1 MTHGEG
7 RTRRRAIT
15 PGHAL
20 GAALRGMWAQSWR
33 LFLANTALSLG
44 VLPFLVAAL
53 WAPLALVGAALVA
66 GPLAMALMHCAVE
79 LVREDDLSLR
89 CWPAGLRLHW
99 RRGLALGAGCALVV
113 AAGVLAV
120 ATYAGAG
127 RIVLAAV
134 VLYLLLAF
142 GVYQLALW
150 PLAVAER
157 AAPLRTVARAAVDVV
172 LRAPLPATLLA
183 LALLLV
189 NALGAAAALLPL
201 LTLTLAF
208 SSLAAAHF
216 TLPRDPLQEA
226 GS

>member
-1 MTHGEG
+1 MT
-7 RTRRRAIT
+7 R
-15 PGHAL
+15 AL
-20 GAALRGMWAQSWR
+20 GAALRGMWAQSGR
-33 LFLANTALSLG
+33 LFLANAALSVG

-53 WAPLALVGAALVA
+53 WAPLALVA

-99 RRGLALGAGCALVV
+99 RRGLALGAGCATVV
-113 AAGVLAV
+113 AVGVV
-120 ATYAGAG
+120 AMDTYAGAG
-127 RIVLAAV
+127 RTVLAAI
-134 VLYLLLAF
+134 VLYVLLAF

-150 PLAVAER
+150 PLAVAEKG
-157 AAPLRTVARAAVDVV
+157 APLRSVARAAADVV

-189 NALGAAAALLPL
+189 NAVGAAAALLPL

-208 SSLAAAHF
+208 SALAAAHF
-216 TLPRDPLQEA
+216 TLPRDPLRKA
-226 GS
+226 GG

>member
-1 MTHGEG
+1 MT
-7 RTRRRAIT
+7 R
-15 PGHAL
+15 AL

-33 LFLANTALSLG
+33 LFLANAALSAG

-79 LVREDDLSLR
+79 LVREDELSLR

-113 AAGVLAV
+113 AVGVV
-120 ATYAGAG
+120 AIDAYAGAG
-127 RIVLAAV
+127 RTVLAAI
-134 VLYLLLAF
+134 VLYVLLAF

-150 PLAVAER
+150 PLAVAENR
-157 AAPLRTVARAAVDVV
+157 APLRSVARAAADVV
-172 LRAPLPATLLA
+172 LRAPLPASLLA
-183 LALLLV
+183 LVLLLV
-189 NALGAAAALLPL
+189 NAVGAAAALMPL

-208 SSLAAAHF
+208 SALAAAHF
-216 TLPRDPLQEA
+216 TLPRDPLRKA
-226 GS
+226 GG

>member
-1 MTHGEG
+1 MTQREG
-7 RTRRRAIT
+7 VSAGR
-15 PGHAL
+15 AL

-33 LFLANTALSLG
+33 LFLANAALSLG

-53 WAPLALVGAALVA
+53 WAPVALAGAALVA
-66 GPLAMALMHCAVE
+66 GPLGMALMHCAVE
-79 LVREDDLSLR
+79 LVREGDLSLR

-99 RRGLALGAGCALVV
+99 RRGLALGAACGAVV
-113 AAGVLAV
+113 AAGVV
-120 ATYAGAG
+120 ALGWYGGAG
-127 RIVLAAV
+127 QLVLAAV

-157 AAPLRTVARAAVDVV
+157 AAPLRAVVRAAADVV
-172 LRAPLPATLLA
+172 LRAPVAATLLA

-189 NALGAAAALLPL
+189 NAVGAAAALMPL

-208 SSLAAAHF
+208 SSLAAAYF
-216 TLPRDPLQEA
+216 TLPRDPLRKAE
-226 GS
+226 S

>member
-1 MTHGEG
+1 MT
-7 RTRRRAIT
+7 R
-15 PGHAL
+15 AL

-33 LFLANTALSLG
+33 LFLANAALSVG

-79 LVREDDLSLR
+79 LVREDELSLR

-99 RRGLALGAGCALVV
+99 RRGLALGSGCGLVV
-113 AAGVLAV
+113 AAGVLALD
-120 ATYAGAG
+120 TYAGAG
-127 RIVLAAV
+127 RTVLAAI
-134 VLYLLLAF
+134 VLYVLLAF

-150 PLAVAER
+150 PLAVAENR
-157 AAPLRTVARAAVDVV
+157 APLRSVARAAADVV

-183 LALLLV
+183 VALLLV
-189 NALGAAAALLPL
+189 NAVGAAAALMPL

-208 SSLAAAHF
+208 SALAAAHF
-216 TLPRDPLQEA
+216 TLPRDPLRKA
-226 GS
+226 GG

>member
-1 MTHGEG
+1 MTQREG
-7 RTRRRAIT
+7 VSAGR
-15 PGHAL
+15 AL

-33 LFLANTALSLG
+33 LFLANAALSLG

-53 WAPLALVGAALVA
+53 WAPVALAGAALVA
-66 GPLAMALMHCAVE
+66 GPLGMALMHCSVE
-79 LVREDDLSLR
+79 LVREGELSLR

-99 RRGLALGAGCALVV
+99 RRGLALGAGCGLVV
-113 AAGVLAV
+113 AAGVV
-120 ATYAGAG
+120 ALGAYGGAG
-127 RIVLAAV
+127 QLVLAAV

-142 GVYQLALW
+142 AVYQLALW

-157 AAPLRTVARAAVDVV
+157 GAPLRAVARAAVGVV

-189 NALGAAAALLPL
+189 NAVGAAAALMPL

-216 TLPRDPLQEA
+216 TLPRDPLREA
-226 GS
+226 ES

>member
-1 MTHGEG
+1 MT
-7 RTRRRAIT
+7 R
-15 PGHAL
+15 AL

-33 LFLANTALSLG
+33 LFLANAALSVG

-99 RRGLALGAGCALVV
+99 RRGLALGTGCAMVV
-113 AAGVLAV
+113 AVGVV
-120 ATYAGAG
+120 AMDTYAGAG
-127 RIVLAAV
+127 RTVLAAI
-134 VLYLLLAF
+134 VLYVLLAF

-150 PLAVAER
+150 PLAVAENR
-157 AAPLRTVARAAVDVV
+157 APLRSVARAAADVV

-183 LALLLV
+183 VALLLV
-189 NALGAAAALLPL
+189 NAVGAAAALLPL

-208 SSLAAAHF
+208 SALAAAHF
-216 TLPRDPLQEA
+216 TLPRDPLRKV
-226 GS
+226 GG

>member
-1 MTHGEG
+1 MT
-7 RTRRRAIT
+7 R
-15 PGHAL
+15 AL

-33 LFLANTALSLG
+33 LFLANAALSVG

-79 LVREDDLSLR
+79 LVRDDDLSLR

-99 RRGLALGAGCALVV
+99 RRGLALGAGCGLVV
-113 AAGVLAV
+113 GAGVV
-120 ATYAGAG
+120 ALGTYAGAG
-127 RIVLAAV
+127 RTVLAAI
-134 VLYLLLAF
+134 VLYVLLAF

-150 PLAVAER
+150 PLAVADNR
-157 AAPLRTVARAAVDVV
+157 APLRTVARAAADVV

-189 NALGAAAALLPL
+189 NAVGAAAALMPL

-208 SSLAAAHF
+208 SALAAAHF
-216 TLPRDPLQEA
+216 ALPRDPLRKA
-226 GS
+226 DG